1 MLFSVLVY
9 GSPFNSSCA
18 QTAFRFTQAALE
30 AGHTIHRVFFYG
42 DSVFSSS
49 QLNAPQRDEWNT
61 YQAWADL
68 ADQYQLDLVVCIAAA
83 LKRGVLDEKEAKRHE
98 KAHFNVAPPF
108 QLSGL
113 GQLTDAMISS
123 DRIISFG
130 E

>member
-1 MLFSVLVY
+1 MVLLSIVPAHKPRFDLPKLHLKLAIQY
-9 GSPFNSSCA
+9 I
-18 QTAFRFTQAALE
+18 AF
-30 AGHTIHRVFFYG
+30 FFYG

-68 ADQYQLDLVVCIAAA
+68 ADQDQLDLVVCIAAA

-113 GQLTDAMISS
+113 GQLTDAMMSS